1 MCAGQC
7 YGNLQTYEACTATGK
22 NVSCSTGVSHCFV
35 ARGDYTAL
43 SDQSKGT
50 GAINGCINCAGK
62 SSNDTVLK
70 YDVSIS
76 DIALLFFFC
85 KKIVNNTKYK
95 VKYCCCCCCCCCSK
109 FS

>member
-7 YGNLQTYEACTATGK
+7 LGNLQTYEACTATGK
-22 NVSCSTGVSHCFV
+22 NLSCTASRYSFGDSHCFV

-62 SSNDTVLK
+62 SSND
-70 YDVSIS
+70 
-76 DIALLFFFC
+76 
-85 KKIVNNTKYK
+85 
-95 VKYCCCCCCCCCSK
+95 
-109 FS
+109 FSAEI